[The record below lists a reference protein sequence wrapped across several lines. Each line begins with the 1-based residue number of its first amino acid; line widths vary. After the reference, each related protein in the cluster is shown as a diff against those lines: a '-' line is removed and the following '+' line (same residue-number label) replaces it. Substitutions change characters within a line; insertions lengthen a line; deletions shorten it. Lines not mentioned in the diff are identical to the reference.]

1 MKAIVF
7 DVDGT
12 LVDSS
17 ETIAYY
23 GNRTLEAFGLET
35 LPTET
40 YESMLGQGAAVLVE
54 KMALATGA
62 SVDEVQ
68 RILVA
73 YSSSYDEKPLYLTR
87 SYPGIKALLENLK
100 RNGYV
105 LIAFSNKPHSTCV
118 QVIDGIFGK
127 GYFDGVAGQRE
138 GIPRKPNP
146 MGLLKMLKELKVRP
160 QDCLYLGDTEIDV
173 ETAAAVPME
182 FVAITWGYRSAE
194 QLEKA
199 GAENFVDTPD
209 QVYSYLK

>member
-54 KMALATGA
+54 KKALATGA

-127 GYFDGVAGQRE
+127 GYFDGVAGQRGNSAKAESDGAAENVE
-138 GIPRKPNP
+138 GIESETAR
-146 MGLLKMLKELKVRP
+146 L
-160 QDCLYLGDTEIDV
+160 LYLGDTEIDV

-199 GAENFVDTPD
+199 VPNFVDTG
-209 QVYSYLK
+209 SGLLYLK